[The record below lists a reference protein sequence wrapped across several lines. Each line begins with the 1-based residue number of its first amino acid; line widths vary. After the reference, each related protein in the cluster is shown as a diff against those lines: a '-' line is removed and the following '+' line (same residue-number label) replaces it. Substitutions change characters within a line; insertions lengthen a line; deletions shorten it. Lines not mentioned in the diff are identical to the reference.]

1 MTKQELIQRLQK
13 EIDAVQNQPDNELFT
28 CLIEI
33 DSAQQ
38 IVETYYSDYL
48 LLDDPNWSMTQEQKQ
63 AVVDQYYE
71 ALNERFDDQTNE
83 SMWWVMEKLELAELF
98 GDLAN

>member
-1 MTKQELIQRLQK
+1 M
-13 EIDAVQNQPDNELFT
+13 
-28 CLIEI
+28 IEI

-48 LLDDPNWSMTQEQKQ
+48 NLDDPNWSMTQEQKQ

-71 ALNERFDDQTNE
+71 AHNERYTDCINE
-83 SMWWVMEKLELAELF
+83 GMYQVMEELELAELF